1 MQSTLIEQ
9 GFDLML
15 FGMGTVFVFLF
26 LLVAVTVCMSKMVNH
41 WYPEEEEAFVEIV
54 AEQSP
59 IDPHIASVIQ
69 VAIDRYRAR

>member
-1 MQSTLIEQ
+1 MQSTLIEE

-15 FGMGTVFVFLF
+15 FGMGTVFVFLL

-41 WYPEEEEAFVEIV
+41 WYPEEETFVEIV

-59 IDPHIASVIQ
+59 IDPHIVSVIQ

>member
-26 LLVAVTVCMSKMVNH
+26 LLVGMTVCMSKMVNH
-41 WYPEEEEAFVEIV
+41 WFPEEKDFVEIV
-54 AEQSP
+54 AEQP
-59 IDPHIASVIQ
+59 PVDPHIASVIQ

>member
-26 LLVAVTVCMSKMVNH
+26 LLVGMTVCMSKMVNH
-41 WYPEEEEAFVEIV
+41 WYPEEKDFVEIV
-54 AEQSP
+54 TEQP
-59 IDPHIASVIQ
+59 PVDPRIASVIQ

>member
-26 LLVAVTVCMSKMVNH
+26 LLVGMTVCMSKMVNH
-41 WYPEEEEAFVEIV
+41 WYPEEEAVVEIV

-59 IDPHIASVIQ
+59 LDSHIASVIQ

>member
-1 MQSTLIEQ
+1 MQSTLIEE

-26 LLVAVTVCMSKMVNH
+26 VLVAVTVCMSKMVNH
-41 WYPEEEEAFVEIV
+41 WYPEEETFVEIV

-69 VAIDRYRAR
+69 VAIDLYRAR

>member
-1 MQSTLIEQ
+1 MQSTLIEE

-15 FGMGTVFVFLF
+15 FGMGTVFIFLF

-41 WYPEEEEAFVEIV
+41 WYPEDEAFVEIV

>member
-1 MQSTLIEQ
+1 MQSTLIEE
-9 GFDLML
+9 GFALML

-41 WYPEEEEAFVEIV
+41 WYPEEETFVEIV